1 MVPFL
6 INLKNNKKKRINSQS
21 MGDKVYGREGKNP
34 DRKLRSL
41 KCIKCERTV
50 AQRGQL
56 RSKLGS
62 SYLLKS
68 A

>member
-6 INLKNNKKKRINSQS
+6 IKLTNNKKKRAYSQS

-41 KCIKCERTV
+41 KYIFC
-50 AQRGQL
+50 
-56 RSKLGS
+56 S
-62 SYLLKS
+62 LKKEQQN
-68 A
+68 AKQNMFLFCD